1 MEEGHKVGPE
11 QVRKAYETYKK
22 YRSGLEAFQQR
33 VINAEEWW
41 KNNHWERFQGGEKD
55 TDLKPVS
62 AWLFNSLINKHADF
76 IDNYPCPAILPREA
90 SDEETAKL
98 LSEVVPVILEN
109 NGFAKT
115 YNANCWDK
123 PKIGT
128 AVYAV
133 MWNPSKEN
141 GLGDIEVSSV
151 DVLNITWQPG
161 IEDIQKSRNIFVTE
175 VVEADLLKEQYP
187 DVADQITAGN
197 LADRPKYLYE
207 ENMDTTDKVMVF
219 DWYYKHVFQTETGG
233 SRTTLHYCKFVNDI
247 VLYASED
254 DPEYA
259 MDGWY
264 NHGKYPFVFD
274 VQFPEKG
281 SPAGFGYLDVMVNPQ
296 EYIDR
301 LDQVIMK
308 NALMNKPRYFTLNA
322 ANINEEEFTD
332 LSKDL
337 VRVSGNDVS
346 EQTIRQIEPPV
357 IGDIVF
363 NQRDAKVNELKET
376 SGNRDFSQGS
386 TSSGVTAASAIAAL
400 QEAGSKLSRDMIKGT
415 YTAYQEIVELT
426 VELIRQ
432 FYDLPRCY
440 RITKE
445 NGAAEY
451 VQLTNQGL
459 KDQAMPGIGDD
470 LSIRRPVFD
479 IKISAQ
485 KASPYSRIAQNEL
498 AKELYGLGV
507 FNPQMADQALCVLR
521 MMDFDRRDE
530 VIQMIERNG
539 TMYQQMQ
546 QMQGTMMQ
554 MAALIAKTTG
564 DTSIMQT
571 LQEQGVPGPDMTAIN
586 TDAGQQIKT
595 DSLGRA
601 MNTDNSTQGK
611 ARQRVSSATEVQS

>member
-1 MEEGHKVGPE
+1 
-11 QVRKAYETYKK
+11 
-22 YRSGLEAFQQR
+22 
-33 VINAEEWW
+33 
-41 KNNHWERFQGGEKD
+41 
-55 TDLKPVS
+55 
-62 AWLFNSLINKHADF
+62 
-76 IDNYPCPAILPREA
+76 
-90 SDEETAKL
+90 
-98 LSEVVPVILEN
+98 
-109 NGFAKT
+109 
-115 YNANCWDK
+115 
-123 PKIGT
+123 
-128 AVYAV
+128 
-133 MWNPSKEN
+133 
-141 GLGDIEVSSV
+141 
-151 DVLNITWQPG
+151 
-161 IEDIQKSRNIFVTE
+161 
-175 VVEADLLKEQYP
+175 
-187 DVADQITAGN
+187 
-197 LADRPKYLYE
+197 
-207 ENMDTTDKVMVF
+207 
-219 DWYYKHVFQTETGG
+219 
-233 SRTTLHYCKFVNDI
+233 
-247 VLYASED
+247 
-254 DPEYA
+254 
-259 MDGWY
+259 
-264 NHGKYPFVFD
+264 
-274 VQFPEKG
+274 
-281 SPAGFGYLDVMVNPQ
+281 
-296 EYIDR
+296 
-301 LDQVIMK
+301 
-308 NALMNKPRYFTLNA
+308 
-322 ANINEEEFTD
+322 
-332 LSKDL
+332 
-337 VRVSGNDVS
+337 
-346 EQTIRQIEPPV
+346 
-357 IGDIVF
+357 
-363 NQRDAKVNELKET
+363 
-376 SGNRDFSQGS
+376 
-386 TSSGVTAASAIAAL
+386 
-400 QEAGSKLSRDMIKGT
+400 MIKGT

-546 QMQGTMMQ
+546 QMQRTMMQ